1 MRAPVISQREDVQSV
16 QNGPS
21 QRVKKE
27 PRFLSRDE
35 QKGSATHMPLW
46 TGQAPVTNMP
56 GGTWLC
62 SKKRSLRLLGS
73 GLQALPHFWLPSQCP
88 T

>member
-1 MRAPVISQREDVQSV
+1 MLGGDLTLPPALQVRSSYVMKAPMISQREHVQSV
-16 QNGPS
+16 QNGPL

-46 TGQAPVTNMP
+46 TGQDRT
-56 GGTWLC
+56 GT
-62 SKKRSLRLLGS
+62 SY
-73 GLQALPHFWLPSQCP
+73 
-88 T
+88 